1 MDFGTLRTGVKIAEQ
16 TINKG
21 SAKLSNVARNKIIN
35 REKLIQ
41 AQTKIDMGLKRKTQS
56 QKKVDGA
63 NSKKWR
69 QQIISFVHLSQ
80 FDKQNSGILIMYIS
94 SCQIS
99 F

>member
-41 AQTKIDMGLKRKTQS
+41 AQTKIDMGLKRKT
-56 QKKVDGA
+56 
-63 NSKKWR
+63 
-69 QQIISFVHLSQ
+69 
-80 FDKQNSGILIMYIS
+80 
-94 SCQIS
+94 
-99 F
+99 

>member
-21 SAKLSNVARNKIIN
+21 SAKLSNVAQNKIIN

-69 QQIISFVHLSQ
+69 QQIINFVHLSQ
-80 FDKQNSGILIMYIS
+80 FDKQNSGTLIMYIS
-94 SCQIS
+94 
-99 F
+99 